1 LKSKICLKFIINEW
15 RCLILDTFLIFKK
28 EDKQEN
34 IGAKNNK
41 FVYNEN
47 KEVGVVILW
56 QKL

>member
-1 LKSKICLKFIINEW
+1 MNGGVLFCG
-15 RCLILDTFLIFKK
+15 TFLIFKK

-47 KEVGVVILW
+47 KEVGVVILC

>member
-1 LKSKICLKFIINEW
+1 MNGGVLFW
-15 RCLILDTFLIFKK
+15 GTFLIFKK

-41 FVYNEN
+41 N